1 MPTINSMEKPIRDNR
16 MSFQTI
22 RRTKRDGVLLN
33 LKKKK
38 VLKRQVG
45 SFVRYNRKMNKRKDW
60 QAATLTCSYEA
71 PGELEKCR
79 VQKVKNQG
87 EHRHNSGLTGYQF
100 WFLSILSFTAYLWST
115 SNELQGL
122 GI

>member
-1 MPTINSMEKPIRDNR
+1 MPTINSMKKPIRDNG

-22 RRTKRDGVLLN
+22 RKTKRDRVLLN
-33 LKKKK
+33 LKKK
-38 VLKRQVG
+38 VLKRKVG
-45 SFVRYNRKMNKRKDW
+45 SFVRYDRKMDKRKGW
-60 QAATLTCSYEA
+60 QTATLTCSYEA
-71 PGELEKCR
+71 PGELEKYR

-87 EHRHNSGLTGYQF
+87 ERRHNSGLTGYQF